1 MNNFLGRTIEK
12 SYIIGS
18 INIKQQNI
26 PYNQCT
32 LLIMSW
38 VFVFFVLF
46 LCFVFTVSLY
56 TSKRWRHPYVTL

>member
-1 MNNFLGRTIEK
+1 MNNFLGRTIEG

-18 INIKQQNI
+18 NNIKQQNI

-46 LCFVFTVSLY
+46 VCFFL
-56 TSKRWRHPYVTL
+56 SKETHENIANKQTTIE